1 MLNLPSGKGLLQQGY
16 INGKCMGAD
25 PLMALV
31 GPAARGGQD
40 DDPTGGTRNLL
51 NETKKGG
58 SV

>member
-1 MLNLPSGKGLLQQGY
+1 VLNLPSGKGLLQRY
-16 INGKCMGAD
+16 INGKCMEAD